1 MICLSSSAI
10 MIVSNDGTKKAFDSE
25 ELQSKLI
32 NSCLVSGLKDFW
44 LAEDLANAV
53 ESALVYQTDN
63 GITFSESEIN
73 MFLVKILEDAGY
85 PNVAANFKN
94 NNTVLSE
101 DVDISIENIYDI
113 FKNNLGLKGSDL
125 IKLSKKV
132 YRACDSLEIEHSS
145 LSLLIELGRY
155 YRNKNIN
162 FSEFSKFGFANISG
176 SSWILTRKKIL
187 PLLSD
192 DTNDLL
198 DMNMLD
204 ISGVSSLFPSIKL
217 SIRMEVLAEHFNL
230 IPILTELVLF
240 PCFDLPINALNEI
253 ISSIKNYI
261 LAHKKDYGI
270 KEEIPV
276 YLRFT
281 DISNFIKKYFG
292 VTSPSGEA
300 FCKEIAIS
308 FAENLNFPVKI
319 KGI

>member
-10 MIVSNDGTKKAFDSE
+10 MIVANDGTKKAFDSE

-53 ESALVYQTDN
+53 ENALAYQTEN

-73 MFLVKILEDAGY
+73 LFIVKILEDAGY
-85 PNVAANFKN
+85 PNVAANFKS
-94 NNTVLSE
+94 NNTILTE
-101 DVDISIENIYDI
+101 DINVSIENIYDTL
-113 FKNNLGLKGSDL
+113 KNNLGIKGGDL

-132 YRACDSLEIEHSS
+132 YRACDSLEIQNAS
-145 LSLLIELGRY
+145 LSLIIELGRY

-162 FSEFSKFGFANISG
+162 FSEFSKFGFANVSG
-176 SSWILTRKKIL
+176 SSWILSRKKIL

-192 DTNDLL
+192 NINDLL
-198 DMNMLD
+198 DIDMID
-204 ISGVSSLFPSIKL
+204 VSGVSSLFPSIKL
-217 SIRMEVLAEHFNL
+217 SIRFEILAEHFKL
-230 IPILTELVLF
+230 TPILTELVFF
-240 PCFDLPINALNEI
+240 PCFDIAIHAVNEI

-261 LAHKKDYGI
+261 LAHKKEYGI
-270 KEEIPV
+270 KQDIPV

-281 DISNFIKKYFG
+281 DIHNFVKKYFG
-292 VTSPSGEA
+292 VTSHNGDA
-300 FCKEIAIS
+300 FCRDIAVS
-308 FAENLNFPVKI
+308 FAESLKFSVQI